1 MPNLTTAQIAP
12 RKQSRELPWYGDVA
26 NTLLKGFYTAH
37 TVVFIRSK
45 ECWILETDEFKL
57 WISQSE
63 ATEAWLMIDSHL
75 AKNESIYV
83 FVDRAGWAIGSD
95 EFELGW
101 RSVVDEKKEV
111 WSCRPVPP
119 NVIEEPPETR
129 PLKRKSEIPF

>member
-12 RKQSRELPWYGDVA
+12 RKQSKTLPWYGDVA
-26 NTLLKGFYTAH
+26 NTLLKGFYAVH
-37 TVVFIRSK
+37 TVVFIRNK

-63 ATEAWLMIDSHL
+63 AEEAWVTIDYHL

-95 EFELGW
+95 EFDLGW

-111 WSCRPVPP
+111 WNCRPVPP
-119 NVIEEPPETR
+119 NVIEAPPETR